1 MAGSRGAD
9 RIMSMPSDAPSGED
23 AMNSIS
29 SLSKVV
35 RRSTGLALVWLG
47 ATLFAASP
55 MAAGTAQDAGHVS
68 DPKIVGTWVVQVT
81 LRDCTSGAPLRPAF
95 NSLVTFNRGGTLA
108 ESTAG
113 HAFAPTQRTNAH
125 GSWERLSDGG
135 YAQRMI
141 SLLLFDTAANLPGT
155 PGFDPASPITPGFF
169 AGWQTL
175 SHTARLT
182 DDDRLVSEG
191 TNTFYKA
198 DGTVYR
204 TGCSSAVG
212 QRFK

>member
-1 MAGSRGAD
+1 
-9 RIMSMPSDAPSGED
+9 
-23 AMNSIS
+23 MNSIS
-29 SLSKVV
+29 SGTV
-35 RRSTGLALVWLG
+35 RRWAGLALGCLG
-47 ATLFAASP
+47 ATVVAASSI
-55 MAAGTAQDAGHVS
+55 AAGTPQDAGHVS

-95 NSLVTFNRGGTLA
+95 NSLVTFHRGGTIT

-113 HAFAPTQRTNAH
+113 HAFEPTQRTNAH
-125 GSWERLSDGG
+125 GTWTRLPEGAYS
-135 YAQRMI
+135 QRMI
-141 SLLLFDTAANLPGT
+141 SLLLFDTPANLPGT

-175 SHTARLT
+175 THTARMI
-182 DDDRLVSEG
+182 DDDHSVSEG

-204 TGCSSAVG
+204 TGCSSAVA

>member
-1 MAGSRGAD
+1 MKLIPSRTARPWAG
-9 RIMSMPSDAPSGED
+9 
-23 AMNSIS
+23 
-29 SLSKVV
+29 LVL
-35 RRSTGLALVWLG
+35 GLFG
-47 ATLFAASP
+47 ATLVAASA
-55 MAAGTAQDAGHVS
+55 MAAGAPQDAGHVS
-68 DPKIVGTWVVQVT
+68 DPKLVGTWVVQVT

-95 NSLVTFNRGGTLA
+95 NSLVTFNRGGTIA

-113 HAFAPTQRTNAH
+113 HAFEPTQRTNAH
-125 GSWERLSDGG
+125 GTWTRLPEGR
-135 YAQRMI
+135 YEQRMI
-141 SLLLFDTAANLPGT
+141 SLLLFDTPANLPGT

-175 SHTARLT
+175 THTARMT
-182 DDDRLVSEG
+182 DDDHTVSEG